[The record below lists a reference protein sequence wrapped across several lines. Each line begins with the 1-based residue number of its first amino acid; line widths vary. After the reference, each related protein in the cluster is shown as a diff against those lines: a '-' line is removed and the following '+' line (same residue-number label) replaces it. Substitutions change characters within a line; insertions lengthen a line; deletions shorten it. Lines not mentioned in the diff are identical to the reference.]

1 MSLKGLTPVD
11 ETLNLFLIRIPAAEI
26 VLHLRN
32 NSFYLQCLANGH
44 YSYWSSEV
52 TKMAFIKVG
61 NCLITI
67 SKRRALDAIS
77 KFAVLGGD
85 KN

>member
-26 VLHLRN
+26 VLHLTN

-52 TKMAFIKVG
+52 TEMAFIKVG
-61 NCLITI
+61 NW
-67 SKRRALDAIS
+67 RALDAVS
-77 KFAVLGGD
+77 KFAVLGGN